1 MKRLPIPI
9 LDSTGLYYLSYDEAK
24 LLKKTDERDRQFI
37 KIKKEAKQSQNAKNA
52 LPSSTSV
59 EKESVDLTSFIPM
72 TAQIVSAVIYCVEC
86 ELPQEVIYS
95 KNKLNHNQ
103 HMLLAKSISNVEYSS
118 GAFLLPPDTKSK
130 TAGTHKFC
138 APRSSGRCKL
148 KFFIMDKMVAELINA
163 AIVDGAA
170 LL

>member
-9 LDSTGLYYLSYDEAK
+9 LDSIGLYYLSYDEAK

-86 ELPQEVIYS
+86 ELPQVIYS

-130 TAGTHKFC
+130 TAGTHKFY
-138 APRSSGRCKL
+138 APRSCGRCKL
-148 KFFIMDKMVAELINA
+148 KFFIMDKMVAELINS

>member
-9 LDSTGLYYLSYDEAK
+9 LGSIGLYYLSYDEAK
-24 LLKKTDERDRQFI
+24 LLKKTDERDRKFI
-37 KIKKEAKQSQNAKNA
+37 KIKKEIKQSQNAKNA

-86 ELPQEVIYS
+86 ELPQVIYS

-130 TAGTHKFC
+130 TAGTHKLY
-138 APRSSGRCKL
+138 APHSSVRCKL